1 MNIDIING
9 LNDAQKEAVTTTEGY
24 VRVIA
29 GAGSGKTSALVNRYI
44 YLVKNLGISTSNI
57 LCVTFTNKAAKE
69 MKKRIR
75 SVIGD
80 YDTGLI
86 STFHGFC
93 RFLLKDDIHR
103 INYPNNF
110 IVIDTEDINSILKI
124 VYEQAN
130 ISSRE
135 YTFSKA
141 KEYINFRK
149 NSSNEYIS
157 YLLDMDNSKLKEKF
171 LFSNDTKDRIFFG
184 YLYQQ
189 KKNYNLDYSDLIL
202 FTLYIL
208 ENYPDVKNK
217 WQEKLQYIMVDEF
230 QDVNSNQYN
239 LVDILSSYHK
249 NLFVVGDPDQTIY
262 SWRGAKINFILNF
275 DKYFKN
281 TKTIVM
287 NINYRS
293 SKNILN
299 ASNSL
304 ISKNQERFKKD
315 LIATKINN
323 IPVIYNHCKNIYD
336 ESKWILNEVKKLIEQ
351 GKSYNDIVILYRAHY
366 ISRSI
371 EECFLRNKIPYK
383 LYSGIEFYQRKEIKD
398 IISYLRM
405 IVFEDDLSFIRVVN
419 EPKRNFGKKRMEII
433 TKYSEDNNCSL
444 YNSLKINVE
453 NNLIS
458 KSKVN
463 EFINLIEKYKK
474 IYKEMK
480 LTDLIT
486 ELLNKSGY
494 EAMLRQSGEDERL
507 NNLAEFKNSINDYEN
522 SAGEETSLE
531 NYLQEIALLTNI
543 DTKDNTN
550 VIKMMTLHTSKGLE
564 FPYVFIC
571 GLNEGIFPSYRT
583 KTKEE
588 MEEERRLAYV
598 GYTRAQDALFLSDA
612 EGINFNRLFRYPSRF
627 IFNTDKKYLKYN
639 IELEESLLENTS
651 NFINDS
657 ENYLNINNNNKFKI
671 GDKIIH
677 RNFGIGKVLNID
689 NTINSYIIKFKNSNT
704 NRTISFSSPLENFN
718 EIKSNVEDLNTDY
731 GIKKDIKKS
740 NKNFLLENSKEELA
754 VDSQEK
760 DKLEKLRLELDS
772 QEKDRLE
779 KLRLELDSQEKDR
792 LEKLRLELDSQEK
805 DRLEKLRLELDSQE
819 KDRLKKLRLE
829 LDSQEKDRL
838 EKLRLELDF
847 QEKDR
852 LEKLR
857 LELDSQEKDRLK
869 KLRLELDSQEKDR
882 LKKLR
887 LELDSQEKDRLEKL
901 RLELDSQEKDRLKKL
916 RLELDSQEKD
926 RLEKLKLEAKKILK
940 IKNEIYEQ
948 EKILYKNKHSF
959 FGKYILYKKNNKTNL
974 KELYSQLS
982 EMLK

>member
-494 EAMLRQSGEDERL
+494 EAILRQSGEDERL

-657 ENYLNINNNNKFKI
+657 ENY
-671 GDKIIH
+671 
-677 RNFGIGKVLNID
+677 
-689 NTINSYIIKFKNSNT
+689 
-704 NRTISFSSPLENFN
+704 
-718 EIKSNVEDLNTDY
+718 LNTDY

>member
-657 ENYLNINNNNKFKI
+657 ENYLN
-671 GDKIIH
+671 
-677 RNFGIGKVLNID
+677 
-689 NTINSYIIKFKNSNT
+689 
-704 NRTISFSSPLENFN
+704 
-718 EIKSNVEDLNTDY
+718 TDY

-760 DKLEKLRLELDS
+760 DK
-772 QEKDRLE
+772 LE

-959 FGKYILYKKNNKTNL
+959 FGKYILYKKIIKRI
-974 KELYSQLS
+974 
-982 EMLK
+982 

>member
-657 ENYLNINNNNKFKI
+657 ENYLN
-671 GDKIIH
+671 
-677 RNFGIGKVLNID
+677 
-689 NTINSYIIKFKNSNT
+689 
-704 NRTISFSSPLENFN
+704 
-718 EIKSNVEDLNTDY
+718 TDY

-926 RLEKLKLEAKKILK
+926 RLEKLRLELDSQEKDRLKKLRLELDSQEKDRLEKLKLEAKKILK